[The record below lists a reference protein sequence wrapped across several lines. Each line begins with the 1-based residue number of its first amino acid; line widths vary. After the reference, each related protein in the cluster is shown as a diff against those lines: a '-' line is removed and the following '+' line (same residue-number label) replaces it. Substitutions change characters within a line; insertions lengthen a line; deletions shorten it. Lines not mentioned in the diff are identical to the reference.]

1 MVGAL
6 LRPFH
11 PKVFIIGLLEGF
23 NAPRLGS
30 LHLFFNSFAFS
41 IDTSFSHWTGAP
53 LVRHAYRRTGWSAA
67 NQIHNREKSS
77 IECLIPRV
85 DSLISNV

>member
-41 IDTSFSHWTGAP
+41 IDTSFSHRTGAP
-53 LVRHAYRRTGWSAA
+53 LVRHTYRRTGWSAA